1 MKKFGTRL
9 LAVVVASSMI
19 AMPVMAAPS
28 VDDLK
33 EDKAAKE
40 SEVKSLQDELNS
52 IMTKLS
58 DLEEDL
64 ISKGEE
70 ISQAEKD
77 LEAAEE
83 KEQEQY
89 EAMKKRIKFMYE
101 EGNSTALETLVTS
114 EDFSDLVNKA
124 EYVQNLHTYDR
135 NQLQEYVETKQEIA
149 DLKTTLEEDQQ
160 KMESM
165 QVEYEEQEEE
175 ISDKSG
181 LYSILTTILTLSW
194 FISTCA
200 SLIFP
205 NAVIISIVSLL
216 AATGVLAKSA
226 ADDKKILEL
235 EASIQNLKHN
245 IELGSLYGYT
255 DAKKS
260 TNTNTKTKQ
269 KDISNAKTKSKSNN
283 IQASKAVNLD
293 NCELVDEYLESLER
307 KDYNDEKAK
316 ELIKK

>member
-1 MKKFGTRL
+1 MDDIDFKEEYIDRKIEGLDANKASLIEKNVFITALGIAGTLALGSAAFMFGKLVTQIAVT
-9 LAVVVASSMI
+9 LALFDAVIPVVT
-19 AMPVMAAPS
+19 
-28 VDDLK
+28 
-33 EDKAAKE
+33 
-40 SEVKSLQDELNS
+40 
-52 IMTKLS
+52 IMTDVYRNNQLKQ
-58 DLEEDL
+58 
-64 ISKGEE
+64 I
-70 ISQAEKD
+70 
-77 LEAAEE
+77 E
-83 KEQEQY
+83 KE
-89 EAMKKRIKFMYE
+89 MK
-101 EGNSTALETLVTS
+101 
-114 EDFSDLVNKA
+114 
-124 EYVQNLHTYDR
+124 H
-135 NQLQEYVETKQEIA
+135 
-149 DLKTTLEEDQQ
+149 LKTLKKQGIKSTKELDRKRLE
-160 KMESM
+160 KIN
-165 QVEYEEQEEE
+165 EYEEQEEE

-200 SLIFP
+200 SLISP
-205 NAVIISIVSLL
+205 NAVIISIVTLL
-216 AATGVLAKSA
+216 ATTGVLAKSA

-307 KDYNDEKAK
+307 KGYNDEKAK

>member
-1 MKKFGTRL
+1 MDDIDFKEEYIDRKIEGLDANKASLIEKNVFITALGIAGTLALGSAAFMFGKLVTQIAVT
-9 LAVVVASSMI
+9 LALFDAVIPVVT
-19 AMPVMAAPS
+19 
-28 VDDLK
+28 
-33 EDKAAKE
+33 
-40 SEVKSLQDELNS
+40 
-52 IMTKLS
+52 IMTDVYRNNQLKQ
-58 DLEEDL
+58 
-64 ISKGEE
+64 I
-70 ISQAEKD
+70 
-77 LEAAEE
+77 E
-83 KEQEQY
+83 KE
-89 EAMKKRIKFMYE
+89 MK
-101 EGNSTALETLVTS
+101 
-114 EDFSDLVNKA
+114 
-124 EYVQNLHTYDR
+124 H
-135 NQLQEYVETKQEIA
+135 
-149 DLKTTLEEDQQ
+149 LKTLKKQGIKSTKELDRKRLE
-160 KMESM
+160 KIN
-165 QVEYEEQEEE
+165 EYEEQEEE
-175 ISDKSG
+175 ISEKSG
-181 LYSILTTILTLSW
+181 LYSILTTILTISW

-200 SLIFP
+200 SLISP

-269 KDISNAKTKSKSNN
+269 KDISNEKTKSKSNN

-307 KDYNDEKAK
+307 KGYNDEKAK

>member
-1 MKKFGTRL
+1 
-9 LAVVVASSMI
+9 
-19 AMPVMAAPS
+19 
-28 VDDLK
+28 
-33 EDKAAKE
+33 
-40 SEVKSLQDELNS
+40 
-52 IMTKLS
+52 
-58 DLEEDL
+58 
-64 ISKGEE
+64 
-70 ISQAEKD
+70 
-77 LEAAEE
+77 
-83 KEQEQY
+83 
-89 EAMKKRIKFMYE
+89 
-101 EGNSTALETLVTS
+101 
-114 EDFSDLVNKA
+114 
-124 EYVQNLHTYDR
+124 
-135 NQLQEYVETKQEIA
+135 
-149 DLKTTLEEDQQ
+149 
-160 KMESM
+160 
-165 QVEYEEQEEE
+165 
-175 ISDKSG
+175 
-181 LYSILTTILTLSW
+181 TLSW

-200 SLIFP
+200 SLISP
-205 NAVIISIVSLL
+205 NAAIISIVSLL

-307 KDYNDEKAK
+307 KGYNDEKAK